1 MKVPCS
7 MEEAK
12 FPHKLPGE
20 HVYDGVLFFGYSPPE
35 VLDDVKEFPVREDD
49 VFIVTYPKAGRSQSV
64 TAWWCL
70 CLTHSGRLHAALCPF
85 CVSYPGRLHA
95 TLCPFCLIPRFATC
109 NIVSFLCL
117 TPR

>member
-70 CLTHSGRLHAALCPF
+70 CLTHSGCMQH
-85 CVSYPGRLHA
+85 CVLS
-95 TLCPFCLIPRFATC
+95 
-109 NIVSFLCL
+109 VSHTQVGYMQHCV
-117 TPR
+117 PSVS